1 MSGDGCLTGHH
12 GPGHTGEFLAG
23 DELSLSVRAAGERPH
38 DERSERVPAGNMKTQ
53 GKLRN
58 ITVLLWLT
66 LTGNTGDSSNVQ
78 SVTVTV
84 IVQVMLYVV

>member
-23 DELSLSVRAAGERPH
+23 DELSLSVRAAGARPH
-38 DERSERVPAGNMKTQ
+38 DERSERVPAANMK
-53 GKLRN
+53 RN

-66 LTGNTGDSSNVQ
+66 LTGTSETQ
-78 SVTVTV
+78 
-84 IVQVMLYVV
+84 